1 MEAAGQSCVEL
12 CPGFYEV
19 TAASG
24 GQRRETNPIK
34 GHGSARKFA
43 SHLVAGHTL
52 TGPPDAT
59 THTATHRAQ
68 QATSQSTQEILTP
81 ERRRRAVV
89 VLQERFGVS
98 ERRAC
103 RVVGQHRSTQRK
115 PPRPPSSEDRRL
127 TVRLREIP
135 GEHPRW
141 GWRKAHQILLREGWT
156 VNHKR
161 TRRIWRQEGLRRPVR
176 TRKRRRLAP
185 GQKQR
190 LRAEWAGHVW
200 AIDFIFDETSDR
212 RRLKIATIVDE
223 YTREALAIRVDRTC
237 TADGLVAVIE
247 DLVLTRGAP
256 EHLRADNGPEMIAW
270 ALRDYCRLAGTTTTY
285 IEPGSP
291 WENPFVE
298 SFNGRLR
305 DELLNIE
312 EFGSLTE
319 AKIIIEDWRIEYN
332 TYRPHSSLG
341 GLTPTEYA
349 HTNNPDHA

>member
-1 MEAAGQSCVEL
+1 
-12 CPGFYEV
+12 
-19 TAASG
+19 
-24 GQRRETNPIK
+24 
-34 GHGSARKFA
+34 
-43 SHLVAGHTL
+43 
-52 TGPPDAT
+52 
-59 THTATHRAQ
+59 
-68 QATSQSTQEILTP
+68 
-81 ERRRRAVV
+81 V
-89 VLQERFGVS
+89 VLRERFGVS
-98 ERRAC
+98 ERCAC

-115 PPRPPSSEDRRL
+115 PKRPPSCEQQRL
-127 TVRLREIP
+127 AARLREIA

-141 GWRKAHQILLREGWT
+141 GWKKAHQILLREGWT

-176 TRKRRRLAP
+176 ARKRRRIAV

-190 LRAEWAGHVW
+190 LRAERPDHVW

-212 RRLKIATIVDE
+212 RRLKIATVVDE

-237 TADGLVAVIE
+237 TADGLIAVIE
-247 DLVLTRGAP
+247 DLALTRGAP

-291 WENPFVE
+291 WENPFIE

-332 TYRPHSSLG
+332 TYRPHSSLS

-349 HTNNPDHA
+349 HTTKPDHA

>member
-1 MEAAGQSCVEL
+1 M
-12 CPGFYEV
+12 
-19 TAASG
+19 
-24 GQRRETNPIK
+24 
-34 GHGSARKFA
+34 
-43 SHLVAGHTL
+43 
-52 TGPPDAT
+52 
-59 THTATHRAQ
+59 
-68 QATSQSTQEILTP
+68 
-81 ERRRRAVV
+81 

-115 PPRPPSSEDRRL
+115 PKRPASSEQQHL
-127 TVRLREIP
+127 AARLREIA

-141 GWRKAHQILLREGWT
+141 GWKKAHQILLREGWT

-176 TRKRRRLAP
+176 APRKRRRVAL

-190 LRAEWAGHVW
+190 LRAERPGHVW

-247 DLVLTRGAP
+247 DLLLTHGAP
-256 EHLRADNGPEMIAW
+256 EYLRADNGPEMIAW
-270 ALRDYCRLAGTTTTY
+270 ALRDYCRLTGTTTAY

-291 WENPFVE
+291 WENPFIE

-341 GLTPTEYA
+341 GLTPAEYA
-349 HTNNPDHA
+349 GRENNHNQPDHA